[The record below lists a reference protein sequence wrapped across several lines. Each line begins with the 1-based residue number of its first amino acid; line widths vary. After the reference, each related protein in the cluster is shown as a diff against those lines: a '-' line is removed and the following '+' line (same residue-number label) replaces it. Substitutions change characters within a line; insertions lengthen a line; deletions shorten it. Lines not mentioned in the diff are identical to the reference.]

1 MADLED
7 RLTRIEARLGVLED
21 IESIRKIIARYGK
34 ALDEKD
40 IDALKPLFAA
50 GAELTVT
57 PWGLSAMGYQA
68 VIDFYAQS
76 FLDSESTRHYMTNAE
91 IEPAGMGYR
100 SHCYF
105 QNSVDSP
112 PQSLRGW
119 GVYDDDFI
127 REDGVWKFASKRI
140 TVQVLGPFDEG
151 WSGAAMVADVHAG
164 MRED

>member
-1 MADLED
+1 MSDLDD
-7 RLTRIEARLGVLED
+7 RLARTEARLALLED

-34 ALDEKD
+34 ALDDKN

-50 GAELTVT
+50 NAEVTVA
-57 PWGLSAMGYQA
+57 PWGLSASGHGA

-76 FLDSESTRHYMTNAE
+76 FLDSESTRHYMTNVE
-91 IEPAGMGYR
+91 IEPAGEGCR

-119 GVYDDDFI
+119 GIYEDDFV
-127 REDGVWKFASKRI
+127 REDGVWKFLSKRI

-151 WSGAAMVADVHAG
+151 WSGAAAVADVHAG